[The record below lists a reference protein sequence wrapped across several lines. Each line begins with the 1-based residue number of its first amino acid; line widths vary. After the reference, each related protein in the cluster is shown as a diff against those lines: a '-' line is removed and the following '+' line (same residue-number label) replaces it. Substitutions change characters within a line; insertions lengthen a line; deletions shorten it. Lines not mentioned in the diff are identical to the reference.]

1 MGLAELKDLASIASV
16 ALSIGAMVYAF
27 FASRKKDNAQQF
39 EGVNAR
45 MDELEHR
52 LTRTEARLDNAPS
65 SEDIHG
71 LQLQMERMSG
81 GLGKVVAVM
90 EGNAKIMERLEN
102 IVSRHE
108 DHLLNQRN

>member
-16 ALSIGAMVYAF
+16 VLSIGAMFYTF
-27 FASRKKDNAQQF
+27 LASRQKNNTRQF
-39 EGVNAR
+39 TLLNTR
-45 MDELEHR
+45 IDELEHR
-52 LTRTEARLDNAPS
+52 VTRVEGRLDNAPS